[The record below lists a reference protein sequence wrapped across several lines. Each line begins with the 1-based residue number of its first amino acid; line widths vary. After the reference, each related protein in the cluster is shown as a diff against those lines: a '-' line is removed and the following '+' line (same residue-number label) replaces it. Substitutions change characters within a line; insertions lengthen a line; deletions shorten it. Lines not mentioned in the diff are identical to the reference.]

1 MDRDGMEEG
10 LLQSCTNFE
19 AQPNTDGGDTTPSGA
34 SATATPVVVL
44 STLVALCGSFCTG
57 CAIGYS
63 SPAESGILEDLDIS
77 VAAYSVFGSSL
88 TIGGV
93 IGGLV
98 SGRIAD
104 LLGRKG
110 AMWFSE
116 IFSLVGWLAIAFGKN
131 VWWLDL
137 GRLSLGIGIGIFCYV
152 VPVYIAEITPKNL
165 RGPFASANELL
176 LACGVSLMYF
186 IGNIITWRTLA
197 LIGTTPCLVQLMGLF
212 FVPESPRWL
221 AKIGKEIEL
230 QAALQCL
237 RGKNSDISQEVADI
251 KHYTETFERHSKTR
265 ILDLFQHRYSR
276 SLIVGLGLMLLQQ
289 FGGPNALGYYAGSI
303 FVDAGFSKIIGTSSL
318 ALVKIPAGIV
328 SVILTD
334 KSGRRPLLMVS
345 AGGMFLSCLLL
356 GLAFCF
362 QDLNQLKELT
372 PILAL
377 IGMLG
382 ESVFFTLGMSG
393 LPWVIMAEIF
403 PINVKGTAGSLV
415 SATKWGSSW
424 IVTYT
429 FNFMMEW
436 SKPGTFFMFAVICGL
451 TVLFIA
457 KLVPETKGRALEE
470 IQASITHLQ

>member
-1 MDRDGMEEG
+1 MR
-10 LLQSCTNFE
+10 
-19 AQPNTDGGDTTPSGA
+19 
-34 SATATPVVVL
+34 
-44 STLVALCGSFCTG
+44 
-57 CAIGYS
+57 
-63 SPAESGILEDLDIS
+63 
-77 VAAYSVFGSSL
+77 
-88 TIGGV
+88 
-93 IGGLV
+93 
-98 SGRIAD
+98 
-104 LLGRKG
+104 
-110 AMWFSE
+110 FSE
-116 IFSLVGWLAIAFGKN
+116 IFSLVGWLAIAFGK
-131 VWWLDL
+131 
-137 GRLSLGIGIGIFCYV
+137 
-152 VPVYIAEITPKNL
+152 VPVYIAEVTPKNL

-176 LACGVSLMYF
+176 VASGVSLMYF

-197 LIGTTPCLVQLMGLF
+197 LIVTAPCLVQLMGLF

-230 QAALQCL
+230 QAALQHL

-251 KHYTETFERHSKTR
+251 KHYTETFERHSKPR
-265 ILDLFQHRYSR
+265 ILDLFQRRYSQ

-289 FGGPNALGYYAGSI
+289 FGGPSALSYYAGSI
-303 FVDAGFSKIIGTSSL
+303 FVDAGFSKSIGTKSL

-345 AGGMFLSCLLL
+345 AGGMFLSRLLL

-372 PILAL
+372 SILSL

-415 SATKWGSSW
+415 TTTKWGSSW

-436 SKPGTFFMFAVICGL
+436 SKPGTFFIYAVICGL
-451 TVLFIA
+451 TVLFVA
-457 KLVPETKGRALEE
+457 KLVPETKGRGLEE

>member
-1 MDRDGMEEG
+1 MERDGMEEG
-10 LLQSCTNFE
+10 LLQSSTNFE
-19 AQPNTDGGDTTPSGA
+19 ALPNTDGGDITPTGA

-63 SPAESGILEDLDIS
+63 SPADSGILEDLDIS

-104 LLGRKG
+104 LFGRKG

-116 IFSLVGWLAIAFGKN
+116 IFSLVGWLAIAFGK
-131 VWWLDL
+131 
-137 GRLSLGIGIGIFCYV
+137 
-152 VPVYIAEITPKNL
+152 VPVYIAEVTPKNL

-186 IGNIITWRTLA
+186 VGNIITWRTLA

-230 QAALQCL
+230 QASLQCL

-251 KHYTETFERHSKTR
+251 KHYTETFEQHSKTR

-303 FVDAGFSKIIGTSSL
+303 FVDAGFSKSIGTSSL

-334 KSGRRPLLMVS
+334 KSGRRPLLIVS
-345 AGGMFLSCLLL
+345 AGGMFLSRLLL

-415 SATKWGSSW
+415 TATKWGSSW

-436 SKPGTFFMFAVICGL
+436 SKPGTFFVYAVICSL

>member
-1 MDRDGMEEG
+1 MRRQDREREGEKARRRDRERDRRRDRERDRRRDRERDRRRDRTRSKAPARSKECFSLVTTELGEEK
-10 LLQSCTNFE
+10 
-19 AQPNTDGGDTTPSGA
+19 AQPNTDGGDITPTGA
-34 SATATPVVVL
+34 STTATPVVVL

-77 VAAYSVFGSSL
+77 VAEYSVFGSSL
-88 TIGGV
+88 TIGGA

-104 LLGRKG
+104 LLGQKC

-116 IFSLVGWLAIAFGKN
+116 IFSLVARHCIWK
-131 VWWLDL
+131 
-137 GRLSLGIGIGIFCYV
+137 
-152 VPVYIAEITPKNL
+152 
-165 RGPFASANELL
+165 
-176 LACGVSLMYF
+176 
-186 IGNIITWRTLA
+186 
-197 LIGTTPCLVQLMGLF
+197 GTTPCLVQLVGLF
-212 FVPESPRWL
+212 FIPESPRWL

-230 QAALQCL
+230 QAALQRL

-251 KHYTETFERHSKTR
+251 E
-265 ILDLFQHRYSR
+265 
-276 SLIVGLGLMLLQQ
+276 VGLGLMLMQQ
-289 FGGPNALGYYAGSI
+289 FGGPNALGYSAGSI
-303 FVDAGFSKIIGTSSL
+303 FVDAESTGTTSL
-318 ALVKIPAGIV
+318 ALVK
-328 SVILTD
+328 
-334 KSGRRPLLMVS
+334 VS
-345 AGGMFLSCLLL
+345 AGGMFFSRLLL

-415 SATKWGSSW
+415 TATKWGSSW

-436 SKPGTFFMFAVICGL
+436 SKPGTFFVYAVICGL

-457 KLVPETKGRALEE
+457 KLVPETKGRALENT
-470 IQASITHLQ
+470 SINYPFAIRQVQVTVVNESYVNTLSHKVYYNLYVLPIRWEEKKNV

>member
-1 MDRDGMEEG
+1 MERDGMEEG
-10 LLQSCTNFE
+10 LLQSSTNFE
-19 AQPNTDGGDTTPSGA
+19 AQSNTDGGDITPTGA

-104 LLGRKG
+104 LFGRKG

-116 IFSLVGWLAIAFGKN
+116 IFSLVGWLAIAFGK
-131 VWWLDL
+131 VF
-137 GRLSLGIGIGIFCYV
+137 SLVLHSSYAAFDCQYV
-152 VPVYIAEITPKNL
+152 QVIRQNGSGGK
-165 RGPFASANELL
+165 GWK
-176 LACGVSLMYF
+176 SLKTIKLVLF
-186 IGNIITWRTLA
+186 SS
-197 LIGTTPCLVQLMGLF
+197 TTPSLVQLMGLF

-230 QAALQCL
+230 QAALQRL

-251 KHYTETFERHSKTR
+251 KHYTETFEQHSKTR
-265 ILDLFQHRYSR
+265 ILDLFQRRYSQ

-303 FVDAGFSKIIGTSSL
+303 FVDAGFSKSIGTTSL
-318 ALVKIPAGIV
+318 AIVKIPAGIV
-328 SVILTD
+328 SVILID

-345 AGGMFLSCLLL
+345 AGGMFLSRLLL

-362 QDLNQLKELT
+362 QDLNQLKGLT

-415 SATKWGSSW
+415 TTTKWGSSW

-436 SKPGTFFMFAVICGL
+436 SKPGTFFAYAVICGL
-451 TVLFIA
+451 TLLFIA
-457 KLVPETKGRALEE
+457 KLVPETKGELWRKYKHQLP
-470 IQASITHLQ
+470 ICNRIRSK

>member
-1 MDRDGMEEG
+1 MERDGMEEG
-10 LLQSCTNFE
+10 LLQSSTNFE
-19 AQPNTDGGDTTPSGA
+19 ARPNTDGGDIPPTGA

-104 LLGRKG
+104 LFGRKG

-116 IFSLVGWLAIAFGKN
+116 IFSLVGWLAIAFGK
-131 VWWLDL
+131 
-137 GRLSLGIGIGIFCYV
+137 
-152 VPVYIAEITPKNL
+152 VPVYIAEVTPKNL

-303 FVDAGFSKIIGTSSL
+303 FVDAGFSKSIGTSLL

-345 AGGMFLSCLLL
+345 AGGMFLSRLLL

-415 SATKWGSSW
+415 TATKWGSSW

-436 SKPGTFFMFAVICGL
+436 SKPGTFFMYAVICGL

>member
-1 MDRDGMEEG
+1 MERDGIEEG
-10 LLQSCTNFE
+10 LLQSSTNFE
-19 AQPNTDGGDTTPSGA
+19 AQPNIDGGDIPPTGA

-63 SPAESGILEDLDIS
+63 SPAESGIIKDLDIS
-77 VAAYSVFGSSL
+77 VAAYSIFGSSL
-88 TIGGV
+88 TVGGV

-104 LLGRKG
+104 LFGRKG
-110 AMWFSE
+110 TMWFSE

-131 VWWLDL
+131 IWWLDL
-137 GRLSLGIGIGIFCYV
+137 GRLSLGIGIGIFCFV
-152 VPVYIAEITPKNL
+152 VPVYIAEVTPKNL

-176 LACGVSLMYF
+176 VASGVSLMYF

-197 LIGTTPCLVQLMGLF
+197 LIVTTPCLVQLMGLF

-230 QAALQCL
+230 QAALQRL

-251 KHYTETFERHSKTR
+251 KHYTETFERHSKPR
-265 ILDLFQHRYSR
+265 ILDLFQRRYSQ

-289 FGGPNALGYYAGSI
+289 FGGPSALSYYAGSI
-303 FVDAGFSKIIGTSSL
+303 FVDAGFSKSVGTKSL

-345 AGGMFLSCLLL
+345 AGGMFLSHLLL

-372 PILAL
+372 SILAL

-415 SATKWGSSW
+415 TTTKWGSSW

-436 SKPGTFFMFAVICGL
+436 SKPGTIINV
-451 TVLFIA
+451 T
-457 KLVPETKGRALEE
+457 
-470 IQASITHLQ
+470 